1 MKDSIDCSVATAL
14 PSTTPLESVVQKIT
28 EAGNFSRKTLP
39 GIVIDP
45 SYIKLNY
52 YFIRKLLVSEYLCSP
67 EANVFDIDFVRF
79 KIRDWE
85 SDTVLFEIAKPT
97 VPPGEVLK

>member
-1 MKDSIDCSVATAL
+1 MATAP
-14 PSTTPLESVVQKIT
+14 PSTTPLESVIQKIT
-28 EAGNFSRKTLP
+28 EAGNFSRKTFL
-39 GIVIDP
+39 GVVIDP
-45 SYIKLNY
+45 SYIKLNYY

-97 VPPGEVLK
+97 VPPGEVLKLSYSI